1 MLLNKKRGLLVLYSF
16 FLALLIPIVSAQ
28 WEGVYSM
35 FSFLFGAG
43 ENVAFMFLKAGVWI
57 ILFAIIFGA
66 STKMFSGNKGISTIF
81 SIVFSL
87 IAVRFIPNEYIY
99 YIGSAY
105 GVLGIVLLILAIIGG
120 TLLILNSYFP
130 IKQHKAFGVV
140 WALFYFF
147 IAWIFHQ
154 LTDIITGIY
163 QLDELLLVIGPW
175 GKRICIVLGIA
186 CLIRAFSGTSSYA
199 RTNQP
204 RYEPQYQ
211 SRGGDRGRDQG
222 RGRDRDR
229 EPQQPVTGNVQPQ
242 PQQPTYIGGPANANQ
257 QQSQSQTQ
265 TQSQSQKQKQKQKD
279 DGQHKNRGAASFDLY
294 IDGKRYG
301 DRDSVQHITD
311 LRNVNETN
319 FLIRNGGTGGTLY
332 WRAAA
337 SKGLEVQPKVGKL
350 KRGIQVLVTVR
361 VTDRNVNFIPHVTV
375 IAKRGTTGDAR
386 TLVRLRVAKAFIKYR
401 LN

>member
-163 QLDELLLVIGPW
+163 QLDELLPVIGPW
-175 GKRICIVLGIA
+175 GKWICIILGIA
-186 CLIRAFSGTSSYA
+186 CLLRSFSGTSQYA
-199 RTNQP
+199 RTTQP

-211 SRGGDRGRDQG
+211 GGGGDGG
-222 RGRDRDR
+222 GDRDR
-229 EPQQPVTGNVQPQ
+229 EPQQP
-242 PQQPTYIGGPANANQ
+242 TYIGVSANANANQ
-257 QQSQSQTQ
+257 QQSQSQR
-265 TQSQSQKQKQKQKD
+265 QSQSQPRPHPHPVPPRKPRQEALFEVYSGNIRIVNQNKTI
-279 DGQHKNRGAASFDLY
+279 KNSDLMNNDTTY
-294 IDGKRYG
+294 VR
-301 DRDSVQHITD
+301 V
-311 LRNVNETN
+311 
-319 FLIRNGGTGGTLY
+319 RNGGGGTLY
-332 WRAAA
+332 WRANS
-337 SKGLEVQPKVGKL
+337 SKALEVSPNAGSLKGGQSINLKL
-350 KRGIQVLVTVR
+350 KLTKNRDQIKGNLLGVTIIGKGGP
-361 VTDRNVNFIPHVTV
+361 TN
-375 IAKRGTTGDAR
+375 ATGNWAGM
-386 TLVRLRVAKAFIKYR
+386 LRHSHKNTIVCQIK
-401 LN
+401 